1 MHYYLKVK
9 YKNKI
14 YNIVFL
20 NYDLYELTWNI
31 LDEYVLISYC
41 IYENDLKNIP
51 DIIYYEENVEFL
63 KKIFN
68 KVL

>member
-31 LDEYVLISYC
+31 LDEYVLLSYC